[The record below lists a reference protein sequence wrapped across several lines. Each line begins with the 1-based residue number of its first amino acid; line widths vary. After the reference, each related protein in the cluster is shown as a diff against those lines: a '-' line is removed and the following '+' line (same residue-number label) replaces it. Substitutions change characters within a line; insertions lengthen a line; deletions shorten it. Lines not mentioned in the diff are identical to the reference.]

1 MHFTNNFEVN
11 KHTCQNKVLFS
22 EKGSIFVLF
31 GDGFLAVLL
40 FFVLYNARAQLKLA

>member
-22 EKGSIFVLF
+22 EKGSISVLF
-31 GDGFLAVLL
+31 RDGLLAVLL
-40 FFVLYNARAQLKLA
+40 FFVLHNARAH